1 MRAGEPAF
9 PRMHAHAL
17 IAAVAPVLLAASTPR
32 AFRLEYRYNLAT
44 VAGDVHTSAATL
56 NYDRQAQEVFVIGH
70 GQVRIFNAAGM
81 ETYRFGEEAGLGTIY
96 GVAALEDGDL
106 LVLAYRD
113 EKPCLLRC
121 NFRGE
126 LVQAVELTGVPEP
139 FRGMRPNAIAYQ
151 GGRVYLADLQEMR
164 VVLVDQEGKHLA
176 SYDLAERIAVADKR
190 QDHGMNG
197 FGVDRDGSM
206 LFTVAPLFKAFV
218 VPLQGQVR
226 SFGRPG
232 SGPGNFG
239 IVAGIGSDARGRYY
253 VADSL
258 KCAVLVF
265 DSNLNFVGEF
275 GTRGYRPGQ
284 LLGPTSVAVAGD
296 RVFISQNG
304 ARGVAVYQ
312 VREE

>member
-1 MRAGEPAF
+1 
-9 PRMHAHAL
+9 MHARTL
-17 IAAVAPVLLAASTPR
+17 IAITAPVLLAVSTPR
-32 AFRLEYRYNLAT
+32 GFRLEYQYNLAT
-44 VAGDVHTSAATL
+44 IAGDIHTSAATL
-56 NYDRQAQEVFVIGH
+56 NYDRQGHELFVTGH
-70 GQVRIFNAAGM
+70 GQVRVFNAAGM
-81 ETYRFGEEAGLGTIY
+81 ETYRFGDADLGTIY

-113 EKPCLLRC
+113 EKPGLLRC

-126 LVQAVELTGVPEP
+126 LIQAVELTGVPEP

-151 GGRVYLADLQEMR
+151 GGRVYLADLAQMR
-164 VVLVDQEGKHLA
+164 VVLVDLGGKHLA

-218 VPLQGQVR
+218 VPLEGQVR

-239 IVAGIGSDARGRYY
+239 IVTGIGSDARGRYY

-265 DSNLNFVGEF
+265 DSSLSFLGEF
-275 GTRGYRPGQ
+275 GTRGSRPGQ
-284 LLGPTSVAVAGD
+284 LLGPTSVAVAAD
-296 RVFISQNG
+296 RVFVSQNG